1 MEEEFEA
8 GLGEREDDVFDPFMD
23 DFEEDEDLFWF
34 LFLNFLIFVWVINIY
49 WKIYIQKYIFKYIF
63 C

>member
-23 DFEEDEDLFWF
+23 DFEEDEDLF
-34 LFLNFLIFVWVINIY
+34 
-49 WKIYIQKYIFKYIF
+49 
-63 C
+63 